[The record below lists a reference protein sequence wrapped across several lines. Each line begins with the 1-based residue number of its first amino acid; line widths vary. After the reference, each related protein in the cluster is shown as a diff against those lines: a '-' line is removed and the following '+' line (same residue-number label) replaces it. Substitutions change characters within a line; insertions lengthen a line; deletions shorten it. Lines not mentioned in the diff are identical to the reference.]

1 MRHLLAIAALPF
13 VVAVAIPLWLVR
25 RDNVALAFGATALE
39 VVVQIGGLCLLL
51 IGIALFV
58 SSVRRFA
65 GDGQGTLAPWDP
77 PRRLVASGPYRYVRN
92 PMISGVIF
100 SAAQTRSPSFS
111 RSSSSTTIIIFPS
124 RISRAASSIEAKGI
138 FLISTAQVN
147 ALMLVMTDFNE

>member
-1 MRHLLAIAALPF
+1 MGAAKIDTVIVLMRHLLAIAALPF
-13 VVAVAIPLWLVR
+13 VVAVAIPLWLAR

-39 VVVQIGGLCLLL
+39 VVVQIAGLCLLL

-100 SAAQTRSPSFS
+100 ALLGEGLVLLS
-111 RSSSSTTIIIFPS
+111 RPHLVWASTFFAI
-124 RISRAASSIEAKGI
+124 
-138 FLISTAQVN
+138 
-147 ALMLVMTDFNE
+147 